1 MKEFNLRILTNS
13 RKVYEG
19 KVKKLTT
26 TDSQGEMGIYANHS
40 NYVTAL
46 VPCKTVFEG
55 QNGKVNELFTS
66 TGIMSISKDVVTLLC
81 DSAEFKDE
89 IDKSR
94 AEESKKRAE
103 KRLKDR
109 SKDVDLKRAEISL
122 KRSLAR
128 LSI

>member
-19 KVKKLTT
+19 KVTKMMT
-26 TDSQGEMGIYANHS
+26 TDAQGQIGIYANHS
-40 NYVTAL
+40 SYVTSL
-46 VPCKTVFEG
+46 VPAKTIFED

-66 TGIMSISKDVVTLLC
+66 TGIMSISKNLVTMLC

-94 AEESKKRAE
+94 AEESKIRAE
-103 KRLKDR
+103 KRLNER
-109 SKDVDLKRAEISL
+109 NEEIDLKRAEMSL
-122 KRSLAR
+122 KRALAR
-128 LSI
+128 INI